1 MLALLLDS
9 CYNETCGCT
18 CAGSAACKRELKK
31 REGFLQMNFFGND
44 FQAWKLHS
52 LADYVNILVFIL
64 AGLLVL
70 KFAIRH
76 MNKQRN
82 HEAAV
87 KKVVKKLK
95 RLAKRPSKL
104 YENAEF
110 HFPDGK
116 KSYDAVVADRSG
128 IYIVK
133 AYGWGTK
140 IYGAPEGEVWRRE
153 DPRRKEEFPN
163 PLIELKDGAERI
175 RAVLRENGIDRIKIM
190 PLVVFADNYQTP
202 ELYLGYGSF
211 STTYQELKGWYKMQ
225 SGTKEVQYDF
235 ERVVSI
241 LEKLQGM
248 S

>member
-1 MLALLLDS
+1 
-9 CYNETCGCT
+9 
-18 CAGSAACKRELKK
+18 
-31 REGFLQMNFFGND
+31 MNFFGND

-116 KSYDAVVADRSG
+116 NPTTPWLR
-128 IYIVK
+128 
-133 AYGWGTK
+133 T
-140 IYGAPEGEVWRRE
+140 GAG
-153 DPRRKEEFPN
+153 
-163 PLIELKDGAERI
+163 
-175 RAVLRENGIDRIKIM
+175 
-190 PLVVFADNYQTP
+190 
-202 ELYLGYGSF
+202 
-211 STTYQELKGWYKMQ
+211 
-225 SGTKEVQYDF
+225 
-235 ERVVSI
+235 SI
-241 LEKLQGM
+241 L
-248 S
+248 